1 MHVPSNRQ
9 GRQRHRWR
17 PVLAMLSRILMIALA
32 VTPSAQAVEFDEK
45 LKAPMMKS
53 QAALH
58 SQVQAYAARF
68 VAVRDAS
75 PEQLIRN
82 SALAREK
89 FDLRWQIE
97 SAIDG
102 RQPLDEFAAFGLTP
116 RGDGSYSVD
125 LGEHPEWDALH
136 ETMAGILSR
145 TNLEATAPELVNRG
159 FRPEDIVTLK
169 EYIAANNPDT
179 AAATVT
185 LPIALGFGRTVRK
198 YDKIKR
204 PVPDAVVISYLYQR
218 ARASSESNR
227 LWVEGLLDR
236 LDAQRGRILL
246 SSFLE
251 MKPVSVWAP
260 ENLAAGIA
268 ALLAEVRRPDFEE
281 RVKAEAKGVAP

>member
-1 MHVPSNRQ
+1 MYVPSNCQ
-9 GRQRHRWR
+9 DRQRHRWR
-17 PVLAMLSRILMIALA
+17 PAFATMVVIALA
-32 VTPSAQAVEFDEK
+32 LGSAAQAVEFDEK
-45 LKAPMMKS
+45 IKAPMMKS
-53 QAALH
+53 QAALY
-58 SQVQAYAARF
+58 SQVQAHAARF
-68 VAVRDAS
+68 FAVRAAS

-102 RQPLDEFAAFGLTP
+102 RQPLDEFAALGLTP

-136 ETMAGILSR
+136 ESMAGILSR

-159 FRPEDIVTLK
+159 FRPEDVVTLK
-169 EYIAANNPDT
+169 EYIAANNPDA
-179 AAATVT
+179 AAATAT

-198 YDKIKR
+198 YDKLKR

-227 LWVEGLLDR
+227 LWVQGLLDR

-251 MKPVSVWAP
+251 MKPVAVWAP
-260 ENLAAGIA
+260 ENLATGIA
-268 ALLAEVRRPDFEE
+268 ALLAEVRRPDYEE

>member
-1 MHVPSNRQ
+1 MYVPSNCQ
-9 GRQRHRWR
+9 GKQRHRWR
-17 PVLAMLSRILMIALA
+17 PAFALVSRMLIVALA
-32 VTPSAQAVEFDEK
+32 LTRPAQAVEFDETI
-45 LKAPMMKS
+45 KAPMMKS
-53 QAALH
+53 PAALH
-58 SQVQAYAARF
+58 SQAQAYAARF
-68 VAVRDAS
+68 VAVRDTT

-82 SALAREK
+82 PALAREK

-102 RQPLDEFAAFGLTP
+102 RQPLDEFASLGLTP

-136 ETMAGILSR
+136 ETMAGMLSR
-145 TNLEATAPELVNRG
+145 ANLEATAPELVNRG
-159 FRPEDIVTLK
+159 FRPEDVVTLRD
-169 EYIAANNPDT
+169 YIAANNPDT

-185 LPIALGFGRTVRK
+185 LPIALSFGRTVRK

-204 PVPDAVVISYLYQR
+204 PIPDAVVTSYLYQR

-227 LWVEGLLDR
+227 IWVQGLLDR

-260 ENLAAGIA
+260 ENLTAGIA
-268 ALLAEVRRPDFEE
+268 ALLAEVRRPDYEE

>member
-1 MHVPSNRQ
+1 MYVPSNCQDKR
-9 GRQRHRWR
+9 RHRWR
-17 PVLAMLSRILMIALA
+17 PAFAMMVALA
-32 VTPSAQAVEFDEK
+32 FAHHAQAAGFEEK

-58 SQVQAYAARF
+58 SQAQAYAARF

-102 RQPLDEFAAFGLTP
+102 RQPLDEFAALGLTP

-136 ETMAGILSR
+136 ESMAGILSR

-159 FRPEDIVTLK
+159 FRPEDVVTLK
-169 EYIAANNPDT
+169 EYIAANNPDA
-179 AAATVT
+179 AAATAT

-227 LWVEGLLDR
+227 LWVQGLLDR

-268 ALLAEVRRPDFEE
+268 ALLAEVRRPDYEA